1 MKTVKPPMEAG
12 VPGFEQYMGLLETSL
27 FRDMEAFSHAFL
39 GNNGFLR
46 SHYKWVKD
54 PLHQWS
60 RQWEYPY
67 VLLSITEYAALR
79 GSAGTSIKVLDAGSG
94 ITFFPYYIM
103 KSIPDLDIT
112 CCDSDGSL
120 AALFDRVN
128 RSMDPAQRVNFIEAD
143 MHAFPFDDESIDM
156 IYCISVLEHTRNY
169 TRILDEFQ
177 RVLRPSGC
185 LALSFDVGLDGVS
198 EIAPAAAKRLLDEV
212 TQRFLCVHGCPEI
225 QTGKED
231 MLTSKQVIQGDNH
244 LSPWKFPRLALIKA
258 ALRTKRIPTCLNKN
272 LTVYCET
279 FVKSP
284 AGCK

>member
-1 MKTVKPPMEAG
+1 MTTVKPPMEAG
-12 VPGFEQYMGLLETSL
+12 VPGFEKYIGLLETSL

-79 GSAGTSIKVLDAGSG
+79 RSTGTSIKVLDAGSG
-94 ITFFPYYIM
+94 ITFFPYYLM
-103 KSIPDLDIT
+103 RSVPDLDIT

-128 RSMDPAQRVNFIEAD
+128 RSMDSARRVNFIEAD
-143 MHAFPFDDESIDM
+143 MHVLPFDDQSIDM

-169 TRILDEFQ
+169 THILDEFH

-185 LALSFDVGLDGVS
+185 LVLSFDVGLDGVS
-198 EIAPAAAKRLLDEV
+198 EIAPPAAMRLLGEV
-212 TQRFLCVHGCPEI
+212 TQRFLGMHGCPEI
-225 QTGKED
+225 KTEKED
-231 MLTSKQVIQGDNH
+231 MLTSKQAIQGDNR

-258 ALRTKRIPTCLNKN
+258 ALRARRIPTSMNKN
-272 LTVYCET
+272 LTVYCGT
-279 FVKSP
+279 FVKSS
-284 AGCK
+284 AERK